1 MSGRA
6 IAVGNFDGVHRGH
19 RLVLDELVRLARQRG
34 LDPAVV
40 TFTSHPLALVAPERA
55 PRLLQGFD
63 ERKILLEQA
72 GMQVIALDFTDELR
86 RLSAKEFLE
95 LLRDRFDARLLLLGH
110 DNRFGYRAPGEAYST
125 VHPAVELYGSLC
137 PDLEVVEAP
146 RLPGVSSSAVRK
158 AVAAGDME
166 RAAEMLGRPFAYT
179 ARVIG
184 GKRLGR
190 TIGFPTAN
198 LVADTQVSDVA
209 DARAVRPCKSQ
220 LLLPETGVYF
230 CRAWLEDGSA
240 WPAMVNIGCRPT
252 VDGECAPISVEAHL
266 DGFSGD
272 LYDQQV
278 KLEFLH
284 RHRPE
289 RRFPSLEALR
299 VQLAADLTAL
309 RDYSSAAG
317 RSESI

>member
-1 MSGRA
+1 M
-6 IAVGNFDGVHRGH
+6 
-19 RLVLDELVRLARQRG
+19 
-34 LDPAVV
+34 
-40 TFTSHPLALVAPERA
+40 
-55 PRLLQGFD
+55 
-63 ERKILLEQA
+63 
-72 GMQVIALDFTDELR
+72 
-86 RLSAKEFLE
+86 LS
-95 LLRDRFDARLLLLGH
+95 
-110 DNRFGYRAPGEAYST
+110 
-125 VHPAVELYGSLC
+125 
-137 PDLEVVEAP
+137 
-146 RLPGVSSSAVRK
+146 GVS
-158 AVAAGDME
+158 GW
-166 RAAEMLGRPFAYT
+166 
-179 ARVIG
+179 G
-184 GKRLGR
+184 GLL
-190 TIGFPTAN
+190 ILTAN

-209 DARAVRPCKSQ
+209 DARAVRPCNSQ

-230 CRAWLEDGSA
+230 CRAWLEDGTA

-284 RHRPE
+284 RHRPSAW
-289 RRFPSLEALR
+289 PLPEALR